1 MQEKITEK
9 VKSGEVQV
17 EGTKDILTITLETPE
32 PSGRVRGL
40 GQYARRKDSFTLT
53 KKDRSG
59 VPAKKDG
66 LYKKKLLVLDVN
78 GILAD
83 VDKRAN
89 WKSRADVYEPTDL
102 EHNKEAFTL
111 PNSQIDKN
119 LYTYLQLMCLDYKV

>member
-9 VKSGEVQV
+9 VISGEVQV
-17 EGTKDILTITLETPE
+17 EGTNDILMIALEKPE
-32 PSGRVRGL
+32 PSGWVRGL

-53 KKDRSG
+53 KKGRSF
-59 VPAKKDG
+59 VHANKDG
-66 LYKKKLLVLDVN
+66 FYKKKLLVLDVN

-89 WKSRADVYEPTDL
+89 WKSGADVYEPTDL

-111 PNSQIDKN
+111 PNSQIGIN
-119 LYTYLQLMCLDYKV
+119 L